1 MNVNDP
7 TKESLIFLLSSKEEG
22 SRALGPLR
30 MGFSAL
36 NESSVTNPSSTVP
49 SAFLEPNEGCYLVL
63 TLAWKIK
70 WSYNLQRSVTSHVQ
84 KNYKLCAFVPNPAT
98 ASLHFFPVQTSEEY
112 AWKLWGMVL

>member
-70 WSYNLQRSVTSHVQ
+70 WSYNLQRSIRYSD
-84 KNYKLCAFVPNPAT
+84 LSLFVIIAVFLSI
-98 ASLHFFPVQTSEEY
+98 SLWCSCPLVFFI
-112 AWKLWGMVL
+112 A